1 MTQYSFDDA
10 LTGSTISCDYPGLQA
25 MKVRDGIQ
33 IPEGC
38 ESLFFPGCSL
48 INYALPLV
56 QSVYDLLLGAGQ
68 VQGMSLLCC
77 GKILSYEPNGD
88 VVRDSFEL
96 QLIERVAESSVK
108 RFICTCPNCVQALRD
123 AFARDERTASV
134 EVVPLPV
141 VLAEMGYRI
150 DEGVARKHLAEALA
164 AGGYVADSVDAD
176 DAAAVA
182 ELKFAVHD
190 SCPDRDTNEFA
201 EGVRAMLPE
210 GLYAEMAHSKKKS
223 ICCGSLVRAMG
234 KFDAADKQAASR
246 GKETLEAG
254 ASGIITAC
262 VSCAFQIS
270 VAQQNVPAFHYL
282 ELLYDWRI
290 NWRYVDSWMKLRF
303 LFNDSLGVTDA
314 TEGGRSFV
322 GIGESSVQAG
332 E

>member
-10 LTGSTISCDYPGLQA
+10 LTGSAITCDYPGLQA

-33 IPEGC
+33 VPEGC

-56 QSVYDLLLGAGQ
+56 QSVYDLLAGAGK
-68 VQGMSLLCC
+68 VQGLSLLCC

-96 QLIERVAESSVK
+96 QLIERVAETGVK
-108 RFICTCPNCVQALRD
+108 RFICACPNCVKALRE

-141 VLAEMGYRI
+141 VLAELGYRI
-150 DEGVARKHLAEALA
+150 DEGIARKHLAQALA
-164 AGGYVADSVDAD
+164 TNAYAADAVNAE
-176 DAAAVA
+176 DAAAVT

-190 SCPDRDTNEFA
+190 SCPDRDFGEFA
-201 EGVRAMLPE
+201 EGIRSMLPE
-210 GLYAEMAHSKKKS
+210 GLHSEMAHNRKRS

-234 KFDAADKQAASR
+234 KFDAADKQANSR
-246 GKETLEAG
+246 GVETLEAG
-254 ASGIITAC
+254 AQGMITTC
-262 VSCAFQIS
+262 VSCAFQMS
-270 VAQQNVPAFHYL
+270 VAQRNVPVFHYL

-290 NWRYVDSWMKLRF
+290 DWQYADAWMKLRF
-303 LFNDSLGVTDA
+303 LFSDSLGVVDA

-322 GIGESSVQAG
+322 GIGDSGVQVG